1 MPVYIDTS
9 FFLSIVFED
18 TNYELSYESWIGD
31 DYRFSSSLLEIES
44 FINIHKVYRE
54 NRKVLNKRWLDESL
68 TRQRELL
75 TEINLKRIGSEVYE
89 KIQKTEKLTFLKSLD
104 SIHLS
109 TALLITD
116 SLKKKLT
123 ICAYDKIL
131 GKLHAIWILNFVKFC
146 DGEFLLGNR
155 NI

>member
-1 MPVYIDTS
+1 MSIYIDTS

-18 TNYELSYESWIGD
+18 TNYKQSYETWMKD
-31 DYRFSSSLLEIES
+31 EYRFSSKLIEVES

-75 TEINLKRIGSEVYE
+75 TGINLKRIGSEIYD

-109 TALLITD
+109 TALLIAD

-123 ICAYDKIL
+123 ICAYD
-131 GKLHAIWILNFVKFC
+131 
-146 DGEFLLGNR
+146 R
-155 NI
+155 NIRKIASDFDFYLCSFVEENEIDSG

>member
-1 MPVYIDTS
+1 MPIYIDTS

-18 TNYELSYESWIGD
+18 TNYEQSYESWMKGE
-31 DYRFSSSLLEIES
+31 YKFSSNLIEIES

-68 TRQRELL
+68 TRQKNLL
-75 TEINLKRIGSEVYE
+75 SEINLKRMDPEVYE

-109 TALLITD
+109 TALLIAD
-116 SLKKKLT
+116 SLKKRLT
-123 ICAYDKIL
+123 ICAYD
-131 GKLHAIWILNFVKFC
+131 
-146 DGEFLLGNR
+146 R
-155 NI
+155 NIRKISSDFNFDLCSFEDEKRD

>member
-1 MPVYIDTS
+1 MISLFMPIYIDTS

-18 TNYELSYESWIGD
+18 TNYEQSYETWMKD
-31 DYRFSSSLLEIES
+31 EYRFSSNLIEIES

-75 TEINLKRIGSEVYE
+75 TQINLKRIDSEVYK

-109 TALLITD
+109 IALLIAD
-116 SLKKKLT
+116 SLKRNLLSVHM
-123 ICAYDKIL
+123 IEIL
-131 GKLHAIWILNFVKFC
+131 EKLHPISIFIFV
-146 DGEFLLGNR
+146 R
-155 NI
+155 S

>member
-9 FFLSIVFED
+9 FFLSIIFED

-44 FINIHKVYRE
+44 FVNIHKVYRE

-89 KIQKTEKLTFLKSLD
+89 KIQKTEKYF
-104 SIHLS
+104 SIRSSAKEL
-109 TALLITD
+109 
-116 SLKKKLT
+116 
-123 ICAYDKIL
+123 
-131 GKLHAIWILNFVKFC
+131 
-146 DGEFLLGNR
+146 
-155 NI
+155 